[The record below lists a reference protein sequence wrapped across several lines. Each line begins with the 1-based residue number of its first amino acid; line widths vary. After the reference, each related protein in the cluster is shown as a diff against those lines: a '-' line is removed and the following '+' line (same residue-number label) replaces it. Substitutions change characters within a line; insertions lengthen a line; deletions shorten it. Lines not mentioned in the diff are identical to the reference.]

1 MRGHAGS
8 PESGRSVFARATKAA
23 IRQQSGSDARANN
36 NQKDFNGKSFK
47 GVRRKKTARLAGGFR
62 EFWVSCVH

>member
-1 MRGHAGS
+1 M
-8 PESGRSVFARATKAA
+8 KAA
-23 IRQQSGSDARANN
+23 IRRQSGSDATANN

>member
-1 MRGHAGS
+1 
-8 PESGRSVFARATKAA
+8 VFARATKAA